1 VVDAALKALIE
12 EVTAKRPRTVLDHIL
27 KHGYITTAELK
38 DTYGY
43 NHPPRAAR
51 DVREQGIPLE
61 TFQVTGPDGRSIAA
75 YRLGKPE
82 AATAGRVGGR
92 RAFPKAFKDA
102 LAAKEGERCAICG
115 WHFPPRALQIDH
127 RVPYEVAGEAAGLDD
142 LDAYMLVCGSD
153 NRAKSWSCEHCQ
165 NWTTIKDPD
174 LCRGCMWATPDDYSH
189 IALEQ
194 RRSLVISWQAD
205 DVARYDELAAEAE
218 AGGMSP
224 SDYAR
229 DILKR
234 SIKQRS

>member
-61 TFQVTGPDGRSIAA
+61 TFHVTGPDGRSIAA
-75 YRLGKPE
+75 YRLGEAE

-102 LAAKEGERCAICG
+102 LVAKEGERCAICG
-115 WHFPPRALQIDH
+115 WHFPSRALQIDH
-127 RVPYEVAGEAAGLDD
+127 RVPYEVAGETAGLDD

-165 NWTTIKDPD
+165 NWTRIKDPN
-174 LCRGCMWATPDDYSH
+174 LCRGCMWASPDDYSH

-205 DVARYDELAAEAE
+205 DVARYDELAAAAE
-218 AGGMSP
+218 AAGMSP
-224 SDYAR
+224 VDYAR
-229 DILKR
+229 DVLKR
-234 SIKQRS
+234 SIKRRS